1 MQVLFNAPDDDV
13 RVDGKDRDK
22 GRAGFAEEDID
33 SVEQLKYALGIARV
47 QAWLERM
54 IDWLNNWIHHDCQM
68 NQYDL
73 LRLSSES
80 LRESTKG

>member
-47 QAWLERM
+47 QA
-54 IDWLNNWIHHDCQM
+54 
-68 NQYDL
+68 
-73 LRLSSES
+73 
-80 LRESTKG
+80 